1 MSQNEDIQVIM
12 RRKWIENK
20 KKWNGIINLWDR
32 IEIQYNTEKAGVYN
46 KIK

>member
-20 KKWNGIINLWDR
+20 KKWDGIINLRGR
-32 IEIQYNTEKAGVYN
+32 IEIQYNIEKTGV
-46 KIK
+46 